1 MAACAVKRGIIALR
15 DCGAE
20 GVNICAECGR
30 PACAEHTRIQ
40 SGDVLCVECY
50 ARREQAAIAEA
61 KGKSGTSG
69 GAKTKYPGRSGTDN
83 DEWDDLSYPFG
94 YRHHYYSSYGYSPI
108 YIGDYYD
115 SYYDDYDVR
124 SFDSTGQAELDGDGP
139 DAGGFYDS

>member
-20 GVNICAECGR
+20 GVNVCVECGR
-30 PACAEHTRIQ
+30 PCCAEHTRVQ

-50 ARREQAAIAEA
+50 ARRQQAASAEA
-61 KGKSGTSG
+61 EGKSGG
-69 GAKTKYPGRSGTDN
+69 GKGGRPAPPERSRADY
-83 DEWDDLSYPFG
+83 DAWDDLSYPYS
-94 YRHHYYSSYGYSPI
+94 YRHYYYSFHHYSPI
-108 YIGDYYD
+108 YSGSYYD

-124 SFDSTGQAELDGDGP
+124 SFDSTSQAELDADAP